1 MHRANGELL
10 PRTPHSRAPVP
21 RGCSCG
27 ATRSR
32 AFGRLVRGLHFEAG
46 TSPFLCHKSPSK
58 RYSPFQICEALRTAV
73 SGRVKSRRHWRQ
85 RTSTL
90 SVHLKRTGCS
100 MVNGSG
106 FFSWATRIR
115 SGLLGS
121 SALVRFSYWSRS
133 HTETHPCCPT
143 IVHGTGSSRQVCR
156 VEGGCG
162 TMTREKGPPGS
173 TESPSSRLRMYVL
186 AILVKYVMQNV
197 ESSSVVAGLIVRS
210 CGVWEAWSAEAS
222 HNESCTGRGRFL
234 LIWGCDSGGY
244 DRATT
249 ATDCRAAQG
258 VQARVTLGTGLC
270 LTGGRRGKGGSG
282 TQKFVYQKNGPPR
295 FALLC
300 ISFFPMMVTLVWR
313 GVGVQRGGGGV
324 TLHGDKKN

>member
-1 MHRANGELL
+1 MHCRSEMPG
-10 PRTPHSRAPVP
+10 S
-21 RGCSCG
+21 G
-27 ATRSR
+27 AT
-32 AFGRLVRGLHFEAG
+32 L
-46 TSPFLCHKSPSK
+46 
-58 RYSPFQICEALRTAV
+58 LRT
-73 SGRVKSRRHWRQ
+73 

-210 CGVWEAWSAEAS
+210 SLSQRMLNTRSSSVRLKTSALILLLKRSRLWTIMTPSTPTVPFSCCRSSKQYSTAS
-222 HNESCTGRGRFL
+222 SP
-234 LIWGCDSGGY
+234 
-244 DRATT
+244 
-249 ATDCRAAQG
+249 
-258 VQARVTLGTGLC
+258 
-270 LTGGRRGKGGSG
+270 GSG
-282 TQKFVYQKNGPPR
+282 VRMYTGSSNGSSYSMPQ
-295 FALLC
+295 
-300 ISFFPMMVTLVWR
+300 FPFTNDLKMYL
-313 GVGVQRGGGGV
+313 
-324 TLHGDKKN
+324 